1 MIFHTFVLHLIHLI
15 MKNIIYGLR
24 DPRNDVY
31 QYIGK
36 STVGEQRPLQHLT
49 RSHSPYVNEWVKT
62 LEENWLYP
70 KIDIIEEVEDLDSLA
85 IREKYWIGYYHDIN
99 PSLLNIQLLNDE
111 IVEIRSD
118 QDGKDFEE
126 LFRVIS
132 NIGSIVKKER
142 VYRRITQADM
152 AKRMGVSRSTLVLLE
167 QGRNVGMDILI
178 KCVLALKEADIKTK
192 ILSQRV
198 RNK

>member
-1 MIFHTFVLHLIHLI
+1 

-36 STVGEQRPLQHLT
+36 STVGEQRSLQHLT
-49 RSHSPYVNEWVKT
+49 RSHSPHVNEWVKT

-85 IREKYWIGYYHDIN
+85 IREKYWIGYYHDVN
-99 PSLLNIQLLNDE
+99 PNLLNIMLLPDE
-111 IVEIRSD
+111 IVETRSD

-126 LFRVIS
+126 LFRVVS
-132 NIGSIVKKER
+132 NIGNVVKKER
-142 VYRRITQADM
+142 VYRKITQADM

-167 QGRNVGMDILI
+167 QGRNVGMDVLI
-178 KCVLALKEADIKTK
+178 KCVLSIKEAEIKTK
-192 ILSQRV
+192 VLGQRV
-198 RNK
+198 RNKE

>member
-1 MIFHTFVLHLIHLI
+1 M

-62 LEENWLYP
+62 LEDNWLYL

-99 PSLLNIQLLNDE
+99 PSLLNIQLLPDE
-111 IVEIRSD
+111 IVETRSD

-142 VYRRITQADM
+142 IYRKITQSDM
-152 AKRMGVSRSTLVLLE
+152 AKRMGTSRSSLVLLE
-167 QGRNVGMDILI
+167 QGRNVGMNILI
-178 KCVLALKEADIKTK
+178 KSVLALKEAEIKTK
-192 ILSQRV
+192 MLSQRV
-198 RNK
+198 RYKE